1 MVPDVLQEGFPVAVE
16 EALGLPQ
23 ASHVPQ
29 HSAQEK
35 LLPKKKLS
43 LAHHHGLLE
52 RLPKVGTCSGNPSR
66 GLAGDDSFARSTPL
80 GFGAVGAAAALTRVG
95 LTDQST
101 ALGVFGA
108 IFGGVLGSS
117 FPDALGTCPAAFG
130 ASLVDAAFGTS
141 FTGVLED
148 FFFLTR
154 VVERN
159 RGCGIMM
166 VMISTFFQDDDSQ
179 HFSLESE
186 PGPWMVTANHTAIR
200 DERCS

>member
-1 MVPDVLQEGFPVAVE
+1 MGDPCPTTLCAGEVAANE
-16 EALGLPQ
+16 EAFAGSSSRAARK
-23 ASHVPQ
+23 ASEGVV
-29 HSAQEK
+29 
-35 LLPKKKLS
+35 
-43 LAHHHGLLE
+43 GI
-52 RLPKVGTCSGNPSR
+52 GTCSGNPSG
-66 GLAGDDSFARSTPL
+66 GLVGDDSFARSTPL
-80 GFGAVGAAAALTRVG
+80 GFGPVRAASASTRVG
-95 LTDQST
+95 LTDRSA

-179 HFSLESE
+179 HFLWSLNQDH
-186 PGPWMVTANHTAIR
+186 GW
-200 DERCS
+200 